1 MRLKMIFQLRKPELD
16 REYRRAFLS
25 LLKNSF
31 QRASSEVYEKFYG
44 NGTPMKPFT
53 FGVFLPHPEFKEN
66 TIHLKSTEITLNFS
80 TYLTDLGIHF
90 YNSLIR
96 SKRMFFPYP
105 LANSNEMTLTRV
117 SLQKE
122 KRIKSSEAVF
132 KTLSPFLVR
141 LHHKE
146 DNVDEYLTKM
156 NGLFVPQI
164 EENIRVMVDVLLG
177 RKEQVEY
184 MPVILSDGIPIKH
197 FGLIL
202 DGTTG
207 IFKLTG
213 HPEVLDFV
221 YQVGIGSRR
230 SEGFG
235 MLESV

>member
-1 MRLKMIFQLRKPELD
+1 MRLKMIFQLKKPELD
-16 REYRRAFLS
+16 HEYRRAFLS

-31 QRASSEVYEKFYG
+31 QRASSETYEKFYG
-44 NGTPMKPFT
+44 DGVPMKPFT
-53 FGVFLPHPEFKEN
+53 FGVFLPNPEFKDN
-66 TIHLKSTEITLNFS
+66 TIYLRSTQITLNFS
-80 TYLTDLGIHF
+80 TYLSEIGIHF

-96 SKRMFFPYP
+96 SKRMFVPYP
-105 LANSNEMTLTRV
+105 LANDNEMTLTRV

-141 LHHKE
+141 IHHKE
-146 DNVDEYLTKM
+146 DNSDEYLTKM
-156 NGLFVPQI
+156 NELFAAQM
-164 EENIRVMVDVLLG
+164 EENIRVMVEVLLG
-177 RKEQVEY
+177 RKERVEFI
-184 MPVILSDGIPIKH
+184 PVTLSDGIPIKH

-202 DGTTG
+202 DGTKG

-213 HPEVLDFV
+213 HPEVLDFI